1 MAKRTKSVIT
11 KRVDRVRH
19 RLERGIQWAKDN
31 GLTVACGTWHTDRC
45 VCPIGAYIAKEHGVT
60 TLDELNEGYQEQTG
74 VDQFKGFAELLNIT
88 SGEVAFFIS
97 GVDGEESDFNSTP
110 RREAMFRL
118 GQRIAEKHNLSH
130 ILPSWKY

>member
-31 GLTVACGTWHTDRC
+31 GLTVACGSWHTDNR
-45 VCPIGAYIAKEHGVT
+45 VCPIGAYVAKEHGVSV
-60 TLDELNEGYQEQTG
+60 LDYLNEGYQQMDG
-74 VDQFKGFAELLNIT
+74 PDQFKGFAELLNIT
-88 SGEVAFFIS
+88 PGEVAYFIS

-118 GQRIAEKHNLSH
+118 GQRLAEKHNLSH
-130 ILPSWKY
+130 YLPVI